1 MSVVHWCAFILEFY
15 CCFKFFLWLLLS
27 LFKLVV
33 IGVHFN
39 CCNCCLETL
48 FKIQIDSLSSNH
60 FEICAKM
67 ATSCRVLLKI
77 KRHFDCVF
85 AAILQIWSLHW
96 NHRFLLSKLFPFY
109 CYSLRNF
116 TILFV
121 WNCLRKVL
129 LPSNYGVFRCFCKV
143 VCVLLPSLNQ
153 KICPWS
159 VPRFGH
165 FRPNLSFQLKVQSTC
180 FQ

>member
-1 MSVVHWCAFILEFY
+1 MVIITMVIMISKQYYYQTGTIRININNNKSFLSTYLSVVHWCAFILEFY

-85 AAILQIWSLHW
+85 VAILQIWLLHL

-121 WNCLRKVL
+121 
-129 LPSNYGVFRCFCKV
+129 
-143 VCVLLPSLNQ
+143 
-153 KICPWS
+153 
-159 VPRFGH
+159 
-165 FRPNLSFQLKVQSTC
+165 
-180 FQ
+180 